1 MDAEAMTK
9 APADADT
16 GAPPPRGGWLRRYA
30 PLLVLVAL
38 MAGVFASGLHEHLT
52 LNALARNRAAL
63 DGYVRDHLA
72 LSVLVFALAYVAAVV
87 LSLPGATILTMAGGL
102 LFGWFWGGTISVLAA
117 TAGAVG
123 VFLVARS
130 ALGGAL
136 TARAGPWIDRLAKGF
151 REDAFNYLLFLRL
164 APIFPFWL
172 VNLGARDAGREGVDL
187 HHRDAD
193 RHRSGHL
200 YLRGRRW
207 RPRQHHRGPAPG
219 LAPPGRSAGST

>member
-136 TARAGPWIDRLAKGF
+136 TARAGRGSTGSPR
-151 REDAFNYLLFLRL
+151 AFARTRSTTSCSCALR
-164 APIFPFWL
+164 
-172 VNLGARDAGREGVDL
+172 RYS
-187 HHRDAD
+187 
-193 RHRSGHL
+193 RSGWL
-200 YLRGRRW
+200 TW
-207 RPRQHHRGPAPG
+207 RPRCWA
-219 LAPPGRSAGST
+219 